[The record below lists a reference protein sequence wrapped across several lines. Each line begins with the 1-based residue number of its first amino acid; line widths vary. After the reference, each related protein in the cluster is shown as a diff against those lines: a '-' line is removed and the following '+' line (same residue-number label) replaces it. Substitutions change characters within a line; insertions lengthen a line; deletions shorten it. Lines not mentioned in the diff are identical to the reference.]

1 MPFIAPKPEGLVP
14 EGYMNRGGTNKG
26 GSKFVVIGVGTR
38 LRASRY
44 IARCA
49 LIR

>member
-26 GSKFVVIGVGTR
+26 GVQICCDRCGHKTTSQPLHSKMCIN
-38 LRASRY
+38 
-44 IARCA
+44 
-49 LIR
+49 

>member
-1 MPFIAPKPEGLVP
+1 MAFIAPKPEGLVP
-14 EGYMNRGGTNKG
+14 EGYMDRGEQTRG

-38 LRASRY
+38 LRASCY